1 MTKIRRITT
10 IDEQEKENEV
20 KKLLCL
26 TLLHTCV
33 NLVLNK
39 VYRLYSLKGARVI
52 FLPNTCKILN
62 PSHKWRGLG
71 RPRGEP
77 PPLNKIPNADS
88 IFQLLNAFAHIC
100 TTEFSIIFM
109 HTHTFTRTKHIWSR
123 FTTQLFFPFPLILT
137 PSVK

>member
-1 MTKIRRITT
+1 M
-10 IDEQEKENEV
+10 
-20 KKLLCL
+20 LCL

-100 TTEFSIIFM
+100 TTEFSIIFLRTHARA
-109 HTHTFTRTKHIWSR
+109 HTHTHSHTHTHTITRTKHIWSR

-137 PSVK
+137 PSVKWFG